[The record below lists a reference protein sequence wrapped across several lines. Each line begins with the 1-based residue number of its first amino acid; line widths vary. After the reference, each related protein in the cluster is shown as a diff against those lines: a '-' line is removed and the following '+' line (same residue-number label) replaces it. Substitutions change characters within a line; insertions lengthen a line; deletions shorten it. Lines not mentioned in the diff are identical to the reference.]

1 MKSPEAEIMQY
12 IPSIR
17 SGGFADIG
25 PRRYMEDQHIKIDD
39 LSMYLGPD
47 VIFPKP
53 NAFYGVGCRSVR
65 ILVPFD
71 HQLVSKLIHVIM
83 VQVFD
88 GHGGP
93 EAAAYVRKN
102 INRFFFEE
110 VNFPQSP
117 EVDDSFLEAVGS
129 SLRKAFLLAD
139 AALADECSVST
150 SSGTTA
156 LAAIVLGR

>member
-1 MKSPEAEIMQY
+1 
-12 IPSIR
+12 
-17 SGGFADIG
+17 
-25 PRRYMEDQHIKIDD
+25 
-39 LSMYLGPD
+39 
-47 VIFPKP
+47 
-53 NAFYGVGCRSVR
+53 
-65 ILVPFD
+65 
-71 HQLVSKLIHVIM
+71 M

-102 INRFFFEE
+102 INRFFFED

-117 EVDDSFLEAVGS
+117 EVNDAFLEAVGS

-139 AALADECSVST
+139 AALADDRSVST